1 MSGLLKDH
9 YRVKVA
15 NSGEKALKI
24 VRGGPAPDLI
34 LLDIMMPRMVGSD
47 VAARLRA
54 DSHLNTVPIVFL
66 SAAGGKWVAE
76 HQAAAGDLPLIA
88 KPASVDEVL
97 EGIEKELS
105 KRRPIFAPLV
115 QHGAAGPYCAAT
127 TATQ

>member
-1 MSGLLKDH
+1 
-9 YRVKVA
+9 
-15 NSGEKALKI
+15 
-24 VRGGPAPDLI
+24 
-34 LLDIMMPRMVGSD
+34 
-47 VAARLRA
+47 
-54 DSHLNTVPIVFL
+54 VFL